1 MDERKKKV
9 LHAIIQDYIV
19 NAEPVG
25 SRAVAKKYDL
35 GVSPATI
42 RNEMSDLEE
51 QGYIE
56 QPHTSA
62 GRVPSDKGYRYY
74 VDHLMP
80 KQALTPTEIQAVRQA
95 LMIQMTEVDDFMRN
109 CCNLIAKLTNY
120 TTMISTPQAGQGKL
134 QKLQLLPVSDDQL
147 LVILTSSSGLVRHK
161 LINLTQPL
169 MPELLRRVELLAQA
183 HLIGMELDKLN
194 YHYIRE
200 VLAEIEQHQR
210 LLDEAGDLLQR
221 VLFPQMQHK
230 VYTGGALNMLSQPE
244 FQDLNQLKN
253 VFALLEEEGKLKEL
267 LHRGGEQ
274 SNNVTITIGAELPQQ
289 QMQNCSLLV
298 AQYYINGEEAGNI
311 GILGPTRMSYPKTV
325 SLLEFIAK
333 EISAALSR
341 YKGD

>member
-1 MDERKKKV
+1 MDERKKQV
-9 LHAIIQDYIV
+9 LHAIIQDYITS
-19 NAEPVG
+19 AEPVG
-25 SRAVAKKYDL
+25 SRAVAKKYNL

-74 VDHLMP
+74 VDNLMP
-80 KQALTPTEIQAVRQA
+80 KQMLTPTEMQAVRQA
-95 LMIQMTEVDDFMRN
+95 LVIQMTEIDDFMRN
-109 CCNLIAKLTNY
+109 CCNLIANLTNY
-120 TTMISTPQAGQGKL
+120 ATIVSTPQAGQGKL
-134 QKLQLLPVSDDQL
+134 QKLQLVPVNDHQV
-147 LVILTSSSGLVRHK
+147 LVVLTSSSGLVRHK
-161 LINLTQPL
+161 MINMQQPL
-169 MPELLRRVELLAQA
+169 TADLLQRVELLAQA
-183 HLIGMELDKLN
+183 HLIGTELDKLN
-194 YHYIRE
+194 YQSIRE
-200 VLAEIEQHQR
+200 LLSKIEQHQR

-244 FQDLNQLKN
+244 FQDLDQLKN
-253 VFALLEEEGKLKEL
+253 VFALLEEEGKVKEL
-267 LHRGGEQ
+267 LYHGGEQ
-274 SNNVTITIGAELPQQ
+274 SGEVTISIGAELPQE

-311 GILGPTRMSYPKTV
+311 GILGPTRMSYQKTA

-333 EISAALSR
+333 EISNNLSR
-341 YKGD
+341 NRG